1 MRFVVSLI
9 LFCSISFYNTFAQSA
24 KSLLRQGNNKYKDKK
39 YQDSEILYRK
49 ALEKNPK
56 EERAKYN
63 LGNALYRQN
72 KFSEARQKYMEL
84 LNSLKDS
91 KDKSSVLFNIGNALL
106 KEKNYKESIDF
117 YKRALKLNPKDFDAK
132 YNLEYARKMLIFEQE
147 QKNKYNQRK
156 EENNNQNQQ
165 KQQQSQAKNQEN
177 DQKQNQN
184 QEQSKQPNLS
194 QRNIENILNALR
206 NEEKMTQKEIK
217 AKLLPRKEKK
227 VDKNW

>member
-1 MRFVVSLI
+1 MRFVVLLI
-9 LFCSISFYNTFAQSA
+9 FFCSISFNNTFAQSTN
-24 KSLLRQGNNKYKDKK
+24 SLLRQGNNKYKDKK

-84 LNSLKDS
+84 LNSLKDP

-117 YKRALKLNPKDFDAK
+117 YKKALKLNPKDFDAK
-132 YNLEYARKMLIFEQE
+132 YNLEYARKMLILEQE
-147 QKNKYNQRK
+147 QKNKYNQQK

-165 KQQQSQAKNQEN
+165 KQQQSQAKNQQN
-177 DQKQNQN
+177 DQKQNQK